1 MKISEFL
8 LVRTNFKIF
17 PGWKAA
23 PCRVQMDPVQAGA
36 GGANRSTPSLHTMQK
51 ESLFPFDKLARLS
64 LRSAIIRQFS
74 LTWWLDPCNA
84 AINHRSWSTITSH
97 GNPLSRNFLSARGA
111 WALSLSLS
119 LSARRREEE
128 EEEVRAACA
137 CGWAITPF
145 PSPSAST
152 RSDNII
158 IGFNLR

>member
-64 LRSAIIRQFS
+64 LQSAIIRQFS
-74 LTWWLDPCNA
+74 PTWWLDPCNA

-111 WALSLSLS
+111 WALSLSFYQRGGG
-119 LSARRREEE
+119 RRRRRRRFEPR
-128 EEEVRAACA
+128 VRA
-137 CGWAITPF
+137 GLGDHPF
-145 PSPSAST
+145 SLP
-152 RSDNII
+152 
-158 IGFNLR
+158 LRLHPVWQHNHRV